1 MIKRQFLIPV
11 LTFWVIVI
19 VANLYLF
26 DISNLFVEHEKV
38 KQELHALPETTP
50 SDQSYND
57 PAPLLEQYATVA
69 IQEEARRHDRL
80 IVEAMESFSSLT
92 PSDIVEMNA
101 IGKMYNASELC
112 ITIFTSNRKLHYVD
126 TLLMMLF
133 KGNGIKRLLSFAQL
147 NLLNTEHRPEK
158 AEFPHMKNLARF
170 EFLNIY
176 NASEMHP
183 LGPDTGFDV
192 HLRKDTITALD
203 ICIESK
209 LPYCLVLEDD
219 AVTPVGFIDSLE
231 KFVIAPLKNNEIRP
245 AFLTLYSYYSHPWTN
260 TRIDSEQYIKSGLY
274 NSDRSKMNNERRS
287 VGLPPYVPYFAVYR
301 ANVNFGAVANLYP
314 LEMAKK
320 LRDYLESFG
329 LDDKVDPADN
339 LMSAGFLEL
348 VGRPKMQTEPS
359 MVNHIGFYSERRD
372 DVYYM
377 HTDVRFV
384 VDPGDY

>member
-1 MIKRQFLIPV
+1 
-11 LTFWVIVI
+11 
-19 VANLYLF
+19 
-26 DISNLFVEHEKV
+26 
-38 KQELHALPETTP
+38 
-50 SDQSYND
+50 
-57 PAPLLEQYATVA
+57 
-69 IQEEARRHDRL
+69 
-80 IVEAMESFSSLT
+80 
-92 PSDIVEMNA
+92 
-101 IGKMYNASELC
+101 
-112 ITIFTSNRKLHYVD
+112 
-126 TLLMMLF
+126 
-133 KGNGIKRLLSFAQL
+133 
-147 NLLNTEHRPEK
+147 
-158 AEFPHMKNLARF
+158 MKDLARF
-170 EFLNIY
+170 EFMNIY
-176 NASEMHP
+176 NASEWRP
-183 LGPDTGFDV
+183 LPADTSYPV
-192 HLRKDTITALD
+192 HFRRDTINALD

>member
-50 SDQSYND
+50 SDQSNNE
-57 PAPLLEQYATVA
+57 PAPNLLEQYETVA
-69 IQEEARRHDRL
+69 IQDEARRHDRL
-80 IVEAMESFSSLT
+80 IVESIASFGSLNAG
-92 PSDIVEMNA
+92 DIAQMNE
-101 IGKMYNASELC
+101 IGERFSASVVC

-133 KGNGIKRLLSFAQL
+133 KGQELERLLSFAQL

-192 HLRKDTITALD
+192 HRRRDTINALD

-209 LPYCLVLEDD
+209 LPYCLLLEDD
-219 AVTPVGFIDSLE
+219 AVATYSFIDNLVE
-231 KFVIAPLKNNEIRP
+231 FVIAPLEKNDIKP
-245 AFLTLYSYYSHPWTN
+245 AFLTLYSYHSHPSSKN
-260 TRIDSEQYIKSGLY
+260 RIDANDYIESGQYESE
-274 NSDRSKMNNERRS
+274 RSKMDRERRS
-287 VGLPPYVPYFAVYR
+287 LGLPLYNPNFAVVET
-301 ANVNFGAVANLYP
+301 AIDFGTVANLYP
-314 LEMAKK
+314 LDSVKK

-329 LDDKVDPADN
+329 LDDKVNPTDVLIGNFVDMVGIPK
-339 LMSAGFLEL
+339 LMI
-348 VGRPKMQTEPS
+348 QPS

-384 VDPGDY
+384 VDPRF